1 MTLSP
6 RDQLLADE
14 LTNDPEG
21 IGWVAMSDAEAATE
35 GNTENRPS
43 PLTVLTQ
50 GEVYE
55 CTNQAEFD
63 NKDAAQ
69 QARCDRVTGLGG
81 AEVEVGSG
89 SRARA
94 EFIDIFGVAST
105 TISNLQD
112 KLANNISR
120 FTEIKYGHA
129 KQGDIARVRA

>member
-21 IGWVAMSDAEAATE
+21 IGWSAMSDKEVAEE
-35 GNTENRPS
+35 GNTENRPF
-43 PLTVLTQ
+43 PFTTLT
-50 GEVYE
+50 GAEIYE

-63 NKDAAQ
+63 TKVSEHP
-69 QARCDRVTGLGG
+69 RIDRITGLGG
-81 AEVEVGSG
+81 ETVEVGPG
-89 SRARA
+89 SRARS
-94 EFIDIFGVAST
+94 EFIDIFGPTSA
-105 TISNLQD
+105 TISNLQG